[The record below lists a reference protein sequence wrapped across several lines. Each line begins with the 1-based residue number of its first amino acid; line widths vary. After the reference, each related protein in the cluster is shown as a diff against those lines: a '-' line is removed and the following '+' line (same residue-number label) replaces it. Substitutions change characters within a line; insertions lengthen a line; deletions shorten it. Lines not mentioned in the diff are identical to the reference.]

1 MPALNHRTAETAPET
16 TAMPAL
22 NHRTAVTAPGPT
34 LTPVSPPL
42 LSPCRMVLAV
52 VTPHEA
58 VAQHKVV
65 AQHEAHE
72 QV

>member
-1 MPALNHRTAETAPET
+1 
-16 TAMPAL
+16 MPAL

-58 VAQHKVV
+58 VAQHEVV